1 MIRLLALAGAAAA
14 FAPTN
19 LGARPAVALNAEMTK
34 SKLTSMVQ
42 ELTKEN
48 FDSIYEQEAWIVA
61 NGGSSI
67 VKKTQRRLA
76 SKARRFGLT
85 VKPDFLAG
93 HKILVKQKA
102 AREAFFVRKG
112 EQVEAE
118 KAEVAEAAEAAKAE
132 VAAAAEAA
140 KEAAAAEAEAAA
152 AAAAEPAAEE
162 EAAPEEPAAEEEAAP
177 EEPAAEAPAAAEEE
191 PAAE

>member
-1 MIRLLALAGAAAA
+1 MLRLLALAGAAAA

-76 SKARRFGLT
+76 SKARRFGLK

-118 KAEVAEAAEAAKAE
+118 
-132 VAAAAEAA
+132 AA
-140 KEAAAAEAEAAA
+140 KEAAASEAEAAA

-162 EAAPEEPAAEEEAAP
+162 EAAAEEPAAEE
-177 EEPAAEAPAAAEEE
+177 PAAAEEE

>member
-67 VKKTQRRLA
+67 VKKTQRHIRQGRGERE
-76 SKARRFGLT
+76 RRIRRIYWSTDATGSDDDI
-85 VKPDFLAG
+85 V
-93 HKILVKQKA
+93 V
-102 AREAFFVRKG
+102 
-112 EQVEAE
+112 
-118 KAEVAEAAEAAKAE
+118 
-132 VAAAAEAA
+132 
-140 KEAAAAEAEAAA
+140 
-152 AAAAEPAAEE
+152 
-162 EAAPEEPAAEEEAAP
+162 
-177 EEPAAEAPAAAEEE
+177 
-191 PAAE
+191 